1 MKRIVF
7 ILFICI
13 AMMQSCVSYKSEV
26 YRRDGHQNI
35 QDKIEKNDL
44 VQVALI
50 TNEIYEIKVIMI
62 GEKELYVS
70 TVKNSDSYD
79 KIIPIEDIDYM
90 RLGELDDLKTF
101 GLISLIFIPII
112 ILLATQIV
120 FDPLRGFP

>member
-1 MKRIVF
+1 
-7 ILFICI
+7 
-13 AMMQSCVSYKSEV
+13 MMQSCVSYKSEV